1 MTGPVA
7 GVANPV
13 RGEVAVCLGSGDCV
27 LRPSF
32 AALVAA
38 EGELGPLLALV
49 DRAAEGRISLGE
61 IAGLF
66 WHCLVER
73 HDWDRETLGEAV
85 MAAGLARVMPAV
97 RAVLHQILAGTA

>member
-1 MTGPVA
+1 MSA
-7 GVANPV
+7 VANPV
-13 RGEVAVCLGSGDCV
+13 RGEVALSLGGCDHV

-61 IAGLF
+61 IAALF
-66 WHCLVER
+66 WHCLIER
-73 HDWDRETLGEAV
+73 GAWDRETLGEAV
-85 MAAGLARVMPAV
+85 MAAGLARVMPVV

>member
-1 MTGPVA
+1 MTA
-7 GVANPV
+7 LANPL
-13 RGEVAVCLGSGDCV
+13 RGEVTLSLGGGDHM

-49 DRAAEGRISLGE
+49 DRAADGRITLGE

-66 WHCLVER
+66 WHCLAER
-73 HDWDRETLGEAV
+73 DGWEREALSEAV
-85 MAAGLARVMPAV
+85 AAAGLARVMPVV